1 MTIKYRNGILI
12 FSFSRLSFQILRILL
27 PLCLVVAT
35 ACYLFSQTQIPI
47 FSSVPGSGSSLSSQF
62 NHLYDVAVSG
72 EKGSFVKKALQT
84 EIDGPFDGEWIS
96 RLCNSREWVP
106 GLIAKCDAPQGG
118 IGNVRNVFLNC
129 IRYAIEAGGMSS
141 PLFLQGLAN

>member
-1 MTIKYRNGILI
+1 MTIKYRDGILA
-12 FSFSRLSFQILRILL
+12 FSFSRPCFQISKILL
-27 PLCLVVAT
+27 PLCLLVAT
-35 ACYLFSQTQIPI
+35 ACYLFSQTEIPN
-47 FSSVPGSGSSLSSQF
+47 FSLGLGSGSSLSSQV

-72 EKGSFVKKALQT
+72 EEASFIKQALQT

-96 RLCNSREWVP
+96 RLCNSRAWVP

-129 IRYAIEAGGMSS
+129 IRFAIEAGGVSS
-141 PLFLQGLAN
+141 PPSTCHV